1 MLAAACRILQA
12 RIQHHRADVPEGS
25 PAELAGEV
33 TVNPPL
39 VGFVVTAVRIVQA

>member
-1 MLAAACRILQA
+1 MLATASRILQA
-12 RIQHHRADVPEGS
+12 GIQHHRADVLEGAA
-25 PAELAGEV
+25 AELAGEV